1 MMTKLHFKLL
11 PLAMVFFCGLAG
23 AQAQQPSTWS
33 DISKGAKVST
43 TSVQDSAVAPKVE
56 GKTPDAAAATPPEA
70 KAEVKAEIKPEV
82 KKEKIPNSIAVT
94 ELGFT
99 KNIAERQ
106 IKESFETDES
116 GATKSEKTIS
126 VRRLTEYLELRG
138 LTGNIRAALLKEG
151 LPVIEAGSGI
161 AIAEGDERATIFDI
175 KRRIAK
181 GEFNNAEF
189 VLIGTLVDFS
199 PVLRKSV
206 IPGADATLYEWGLE
220 LVADF
225 KLINTE
231 TLQVTSAFTAT
242 GVGVEKRLISS
253 QASTAG
259 QLIPRRAKIVSDLA
273 NSLALNASR
282 LLADQGVL
290 LGQDKDGSSDARLD
304 NQKYTPYVD
313 KNVRV
318 YK

>member
-1 MMTKLHFKLL
+1 M
-11 PLAMVFFCGLAG
+11 FFVGLVN
-23 AQAQQPSTWS
+23 AQAQAPGTWS
-33 DISKGAKVST
+33 DISKEAQVPVT
-43 TSVQDSAVAPKVE
+43 T
-56 GKTPDAAAATPPEA
+56 PEA
-70 KAEVKAEIKPEV
+70 KSTEVKPVEV

-106 IKESFETDES
+106 IKESFESDET
-116 GATKSEKTIS
+116 GATRSEKTIS

-138 LTGNIRAALLKEG
+138 LTGNIRGALLKEG

-175 KRRIAK
+175 KRRVQK

-189 VLIGTLVDFS
+189 VLVGTLVDFA
-199 PVLRKSV
+199 PVARKSV
-206 IPGADATLYEWGLE
+206 ISGADGTLYEWGLE

-231 TLQVTSAFTAT
+231 TMQITSAFTAT
-242 GVGVEKRLISS
+242 GVGVEKRLVT
-253 QASTAG
+253 STVSG
-259 QLIPRRAKIVSDLA
+259 TLIPRRAKIVSDLA
-273 NSLALNASR
+273 ESLAVNAAR

-290 LGQDKDGSSDARLD
+290 LGQDKDGSSDARKD
-304 NQKYTPYVD
+304 NQKYVPYQD
-313 KNVRV
+313 RNVRV

>member
-1 MMTKLHFKLL
+1 M
-11 PLAMVFFCGLAG
+11 FFSCLVN
-23 AQAQQPSTWS
+23 AQSQAPGTWS
-33 DISKGAKVST
+33 DISKEAQVPAATQEAKVT
-43 TSVQDSAVAPKVE
+43 
-56 GKTPDAAAATPPEA
+56 EA
-70 KAEVKAEIKPEV
+70 KPAEV

-106 IKESFETDES
+106 IRESFESDET
-116 GATKSEKTIS
+116 GATRSEKTIS

-138 LTGNIRAALLKEG
+138 LTGNIRGALLKEG

-161 AIAEGDERATIFDI
+161 AIAEGDERATLFDI
-175 KRRIAK
+175 KRRVQK

-189 VLIGTLVDFS
+189 VLVGTLVDFV
-199 PVLRKSV
+199 PVARKSV
-206 IPGADATLYEWGLE
+206 IPGADGTLYEWGLE

-231 TLQVTSAFTAT
+231 TMQITSAFTAT
-242 GVGVEKRLISS
+242 GVGVEKRLVTS
-253 QASTAG
+253 ATAG
-259 QLIPRRAKIVSDLA
+259 PMIPRRAKIVADLA
-273 NSLALNASR
+273 ESLALNAAR

-290 LGQDKDGSSDARLD
+290 LGQDKDGSTDARKD
-304 NQKYTPYVD
+304 NQKFVPYQD